1 MVNFGLAGLVFL
13 TIIVVLIFFA
23 FEILGF
29 INPTVLQIQL
39 LGIHLILFG
48 VIVLLAFESTSGY
61 GITFGLIGLFT
72 GIYGSFRE
80 QRRDHKEKGN

>member
-1 MVNFGLAGLVFL
+1 MVNFGLAGLIFL

-23 FEILGF
+23 FELLGF

-39 LGIHLILFG
+39 LGIHVILFG
-48 VIVLLAFESTSGY
+48 VIVLLAFEGSSGY
-61 GITFGLIGLFT
+61 GLTLGIIGLVT

-80 QRRDHKEKGN
+80 PQRDYKEKID